1 MNELENSKL
10 FYSQAE
16 NLLLEELGLKDFK
29 NEESLFSIINLSE
42 IKVVKRMDA
51 EYFQPKYAI
60 IEEKIKKHNA
70 HKLGDLVSLK
80 KGIEVGAE
88 EYQEEGKVFIR
99 VSSMTKF
106 ES

>member
-80 KGIEVGAE
+80 KGLKLERKNIKRKARFLFALAV
-88 EYQEEGKVFIR
+88 
-99 VSSMTKF
+99 
-106 ES
+106 